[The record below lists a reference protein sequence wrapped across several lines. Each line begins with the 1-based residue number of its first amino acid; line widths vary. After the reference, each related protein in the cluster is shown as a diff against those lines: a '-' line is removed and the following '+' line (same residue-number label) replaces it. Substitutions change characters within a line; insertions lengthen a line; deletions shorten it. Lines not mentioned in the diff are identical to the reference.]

1 MKSDN
6 NINNYENRKD
16 KRRKH
21 ISSKVCNKNRS
32 TEDRLAKKISKAFK
46 RKKNEIKED
55 QDWQNW
61 QDLDY

>member
-6 NINNYENRKD
+6 YNNDNRKD

-21 ISSKVCNKNRS
+21 ISSRICNETKSVSDDLDNKS
-32 TEDRLAKKISKAFK
+32 SKAFK
-46 RKKNEIKED
+46 RKKKEIEEN